1 LYFIY
6 SLNND
11 KNFIFTVIAENIGA
25 KVMNATLFIG
35 TIMEQKDEIV
45 VNLSKKYFP
54 QIFSTFLIRISTA
67 YDEKWAMKNKGNRF
81 NNIFFFSEVI

>member
-1 LYFIY
+1 MKFVFYL
-6 SLNND
+6 
-11 KNFIFTVIAENIGA
+11 VIAENIGA

-45 VNLSKKYFP
+45 VSLSKKYFP

-67 YDEKWAMKNKGNRF
+67 YDEKWIIKNKGKR
-81 NNIFFFSEVI
+81 

>member
-1 LYFIY
+1 
-6 SLNND
+6 
-11 KNFIFTVIAENIGA
+11 
-25 KVMNATLFIG
+25 MNATLFIG

-67 YDEKWAMKNKGNRF
+67 YDEKWAMKNKGSRH
-81 NNIFFFSEVI
+81 